1 MIKYEEEINNMSVR
15 IKKMINFE
23 TQEDVKVSVIVPVYN
38 VEKYLHKCLESLVNQ
53 TLHRIE
59 IICVDDGSSDNSS
72 QILDWYASED
82 KRIKVIHKENSGYG
96 DSMNLGIEFAQG
108 KYIGI
113 LESDDFAELDMF
125 ERLFSVAQI
134 HGADIVK
141 SNFFLYW
148 DDDGIEKN
156 EFFRIIDSEEDR
168 RDVYPIDYEDGKL
181 FKVKASIWSA
191 LYNREFLINNNIKF
205 LDTPGAS
212 FQDTSFTFKAFIAAQ
227 KMMLVEDAYVH
238 YRQDNSESSVNN
250 LDKKTEFVFKEYDE
264 IFKYIGVDNFSVI
277 EKNDERRRWLSVAI
291 ASFYDAC
298 IWMYEGLSLQNRYD
312 YLVKVSAK
320 LKQLLDT
327 IPVNEIAF
335 GNCLWKYRDIKRI
348 AKNPFE
354 YHLWREVERYV
365 QKGNNIR
372 IPSTHLQTEV
382 ITTDNRNQIK
392 FSIIIP
398 VYNGE
403 EYLTACLES
412 IRHQKFDDFEVI
424 CINDG
429 SSDKTEDI
437 LKYYCSIDNRFKYWS
452 VDNSGPSVARNLGIE
467 KASGQYVLF
476 MDADDFYREGALEI
490 LNKEIYERDVD
501 TEVNYVFSANAF
513 PEKFSNEWLKEH
525 LQCKQKIFEDISF
538 KTFFE
543 APYLGIYIWKWAINR
558 EFLLK
563 KRIRFDEKLT
573 YGEDAVFLF
582 NILENSK
589 KIISLSDRLY
599 NYRLTNKQSLM
610 HNIEHTKEYAE
621 MQVKILNTILDLL
634 YGYGEI
640 PSKELFEFCADF
652 VYSAISENH
661 DKKVIESFINIVKEY
676 DLERFSIFASN
687 NARGFYE
694 WCNEYTKESII
705 DRDNPRKVKQNNG
718 LDFIRR
724 VIRRIFPVSRQAYY
738 DYECKKIMLM
748 EKQIKELNLLREE
761 ITNSKQ
767 N

>member
-1 MIKYEEEINNMSVR
+1 MVKYEEEIDNMSVR

-38 VEKYLHKCLESLVNQ
+38 VEKYLHKCIDSLVNQ
-53 TLHRIE
+53 TLHQIE
-59 IICVDDGSSDNSS
+59 IICVDDGSSDKSS

-227 KMMLVEDAYVH
+227 KMVLVEDAYVH

-264 IFKYIGVDNFSVI
+264 IFKYIDVDNFHVI

-312 YLVKVSAK
+312 YLLKVSAK

-372 IPSTHLQTEV
+372 IPSPHLQTEV

-429 SSDKTEDI
+429 SSDKTEEI
-437 LKYYCSIDNRFKYWS
+437 LKYYYSIDNRFKYWS
-452 VDNSGPSVARNLGIE
+452 IDNSGPSAARNLGIE

-476 MDADDFYREGALEI
+476 VDADDFYCEDALEI
-490 LNKEIYERDVD
+490 LNKEIFERNIDD
-501 TEVNYVFSANAF
+501 EVNYVFSANVF
-513 PEKFSNEWLKEH
+513 PDEFSNEWLKDH
-525 LQCKQKIFEDISF
+525 LQCKRKIFVDISF

-543 APYLGIYIWKWAINR
+543 SPYLGVYIWKWALNR

-563 KRIRFDEKLT
+563 KKIRFDEKLT

-582 NILENSK
+582 KILENSK

-621 MQVKILNTILDLL
+621 VQVKILNTILDLL

-661 DKKVIESFINIVKEY
+661 DKKVIKSFINVVKEH
-676 DLERFSIFASN
+676 DLEKFSIFASN
-687 NARGFYE
+687 NASGFYE
-694 WCNEYTKESII
+694 WCNEYTKERII
-705 DRDNPRKVKQNNG
+705 DRYNPRKVNKNNG

-738 DYECKKIMLM
+738 DYECKKMMLM
-748 EKQIKELNLLREE
+748 EKQIQELNLLREE